1 MTTFN
6 KNYIGKGTQVE
17 NFDIV
22 KVVIPVEMI
31 EEAIFENKK
40 DGKKYL
46 SFEIAKMKQA
56 DKFNRTHTCYY
67 TTKQTEA
74 KADKAPEKPQKS
86 DKKKKKKQ
94 GAEDDIPF

>member
-6 KNYIGKGTQVE
+6 KNYIGKGTQVD
-17 NFDIV
+17 NYDIV
-22 KVVIPVEMI
+22 KVVIPVDKLEG
-31 EEAIFENKK
+31 AIFERE
-40 DGKKYL
+40 GIKYL

-67 TTKQTEA
+67 TTKQTDE
-74 KADKAPEKPQKS
+74 KANKAPEKQQKS

-94 GAEDDIPF
+94 GAEDDLPF

>member
-22 KVVIPVEMI
+22 KVVIPVDNLSG
-31 EEAIFENKK
+31 AIFERE
-40 DGKKYL
+40 GIKYV
-46 SFEIAKMKQA
+46 SFEIAKMKNP

-67 TTKQTEA
+67 TTRQTDE

-94 GAEDDIPF
+94 GAEDDLPL